1 MHRFTRALATIAAA
15 VVVSTGFVVGPVASA
30 SAAVPAAGTTGATTA
45 PATTAPATT
54 APGFGRY
61 TPLAAPTVWRGTVRT
76 TPTTVTLPG
85 IPATA
90 TAATLVVQVAA
101 PTAAGV
107 VSVVPVGSADRPPL
121 QDYVRGR
128 AVAGTTTVA
137 VSGGRVQV
145 VLSAGTATVSLVVAG
160 SYGSSGSTYAPVT
173 PASLFSGTVAAT
185 RPTTVRVTGRAGVPV
200 GATAAVLDVRVSS
213 PAGAGSVSVT
223 AQGVSNR
230 AAVTQAFS
238 SKGLSI
244 ANTATVRLPASG
256 AVDVRTSG
264 VASGVTVTVV
274 GYWSAKAS
282 GLVFVPADGARVAST
297 TVSSTVQRVRVAGA
311 GGIPTTARAAV
322 LTART
327 KGLSA
332 SGWFH
337 VGAAG
342 AAVATTQVVAKSQSL
357 AATVTVPIAPTG
369 TVQTRAKAGSG
380 ALNLDAVGYFV
391 DGSSGVGTG
400 ADVSYP
406 QCGSALPTD
415 QAFGVVGVNA
425 ALANTTNPCFSSQL
439 AWAGLSAGGTAQP
452 KAQLYVLFA
461 NPAAA
466 AASTWPTSNVFKGYA
481 PKNPYGSCSTRA
493 GGKPQNSPACSFLYG
508 YALGG
513 DDTTKRGV
521 ANPGSHRWWIDVET
535 QFSHQT
541 DTALNRTVL
550 EGMIAGLQSG
560 GAKSIGFYSTASQWA
575 TVAGVVPKT
584 STAYGRSSWI
594 AIGPGTLAA
603 AQKACSAPG
612 LAGGKTA
619 MTQYVTTFGKT
630 TIDRDVSCT

>member
-15 VVVSTGFVVGPVASA
+15 VVVSAGLVASPVASA
-30 SAAVPAAGTTGATTA
+30 SATAAGATGAAAAPTAAAPTTTA
-45 PATTAPATT
+45 PA
-54 APGFGRY
+54 FGRY
-61 TPLAAPTVWRGTVRT
+61 TPLAAPAVWTGTVRT

-107 VSVVPVGSADRPPL
+107 VSVVPVGSSDRPPL

-128 AVAGTTTVA
+128 AVAGSTTVA
-137 VSGGRVQV
+137 VSRGRVQV
-145 VLSAGTATVSLVVAG
+145 VLSAGTASVSLVVAG
-160 SYGSSGSTYAPVT
+160 SYGSSGSTYTPVT
-173 PASLFSGTVAAT
+173 PGSLFSGTVAANKA
-185 RPTTVRVTGRAGVPV
+185 TTVRVTGRAGVPA
-200 GATAAVLDVRVSS
+200 GATAAVLDVRVGS
-213 PAGAGSVSVT
+213 PAAAGSVSVT
-223 AQGVSNR
+223 PQGVANR

-264 VASGVTVTVV
+264 VVSGVAVTVV
-274 GYWSAKAS
+274 GYWSASKS

-297 TVSSTVQRVRVAGA
+297 TVKSTVQRVRVVGV
-311 GGIPTTARAAV
+311 GGIPLTARAAV

-337 VGAAG
+337 VGAVG
-342 AAVATTQVVAKSQSL
+342 AAVTQTQVVAKAQSL
-357 AATVTVPIAPTG
+357 AASVTVPIAPTG
-369 TVQTRAKAGSG
+369 AVQTRVKAGSG

-400 ADVSYP
+400 ADVSWP

-415 QAFGVVGVNA
+415 HAFGVVGVNA
-425 ALANTTNPCFSSQL
+425 DLANTTNPCLGSELSWAAL
-439 AWAGLSAGGTAQP
+439 AAGGTAQP
-452 KAQLYVLFA
+452 TAQLYVLFA

-466 AASTWPTSNVFKGYA
+466 AASAWPTSNAFKGYA
-481 PKNPYGSCSTRA
+481 PKNPYGSCTTRA

-513 DDTTKRGV
+513 DDATKRGV
-521 ANPGSHRWWIDVET
+521 AAPGSHRWWIDVET
-535 QFSHQT
+535 QFSHQA
-541 DTALNRTVL
+541 DTALNRSVL
-550 EGMIAGLQSG
+550 EGMVAGLQSG
-560 GAKSIGFYSTASQWA
+560 GATTIGFYSTASQWA

-584 STAYGRSSWI
+584 STASGRSSWV

-603 AQKACSAPG
+603 AQKACSGAG

-619 MTQYVTTFGKT
+619 MTQYVTAFGTT

>member
-30 SAAVPAAGTTGATTA
+30 SAAVPAAGTTG
-45 PATTAPATT
+45 ATTAPATT

-107 VSVVPVGSADRPPL
+107 VSVVPVGSAERPPL

-173 PASLFSGTVAAT
+173 PASLFS
-185 RPTTVRVTGRAGVPV
+185 

-342 AAVATTQVVAKSQSL
+342 AAVATTQVVVKSQSL